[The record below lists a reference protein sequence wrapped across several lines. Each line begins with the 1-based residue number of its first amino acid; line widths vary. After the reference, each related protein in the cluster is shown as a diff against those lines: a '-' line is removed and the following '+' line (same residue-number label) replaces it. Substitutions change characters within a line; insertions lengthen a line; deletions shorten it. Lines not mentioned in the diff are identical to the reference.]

1 MRKNLPY
8 LDQERLNVIF
18 KHVYDRPNDVRA
30 ERAFG
35 DEKLNHLLRVL
46 KTIQEF
52 NIEHILEE
60 QIIGSP

>member
-8 LDQERLNVIF
+8 RNQERLDVIF
-18 KHVYDRPNDVRA
+18 EHVYDSLGDAKA
-30 ERAFG
+30 ERAFA
-35 DEKLNHLLRVL
+35 EAKLNHLLRVL